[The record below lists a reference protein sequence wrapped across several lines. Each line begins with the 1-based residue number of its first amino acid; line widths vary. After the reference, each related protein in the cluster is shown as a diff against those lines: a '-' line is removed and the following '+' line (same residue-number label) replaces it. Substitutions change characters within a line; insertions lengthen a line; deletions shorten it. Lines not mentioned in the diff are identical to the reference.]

1 MHRARIS
8 LCNLLQFFT
17 LYNMKKFNY
26 LRVVDPSDEDLLSYG
41 QSGYELAAVASDYSG
56 HTYIF
61 KQCLDEETP
70 KVTSAKEPVLPT
82 VDSIIQEAIKEYGK
96 ENKLGQ
102 VRYVKEALR
111 LGLKE
116 AKDIV
121 DDYWEEYSIHNSY
134 FY

>member
-1 MHRARIS
+1 
-8 LCNLLQFFT
+8 
-17 LYNMKKFNY
+17 MKKFNY

-41 QSGYELAAVASDYSG
+41 QSGYELAAVVSDYSG

-70 KVTSAKEPVLPT
+70 KVTSEKEPVLPT

-102 VRYVKEALR
+102 IRYVKEALCT
-111 LGLKE
+111 GLKE
-116 AKDIV
+116 AKKIIDN
-121 DDYWEEYSIHNSY
+121 YWEEHSIRSSYS
-134 FY
+134 F

>member
-1 MHRARIS
+1 
-8 LCNLLQFFT
+8 
-17 LYNMKKFNY
+17 MKKFNY
-26 LRVVDPSDEDLLSYG
+26 LRVIDPSDEDLLSYG
-41 QSGYELAAVASDYSG
+41 QSGYELAAVVSDYSG

-61 KQCLDEETP
+61 KQCLDEETS
-70 KVTSAKEPVLPT
+70 KVTSIKEPVLPT
-82 VDSIIQEAIKEYGK
+82 IDSIIQEAVKLYGK

-121 DDYWEEYSIHNSY
+121 DNYWVEYSIHNSY
-134 FY
+134 SY

>member
-1 MHRARIS
+1 
-8 LCNLLQFFT
+8 
-17 LYNMKKFNY
+17 MKKFNY

-41 QSGYELAAVASDYSG
+41 QSGYELVTVVSDYSG

-61 KQCLDEETP
+61 KQCLDEETS
-70 KVTSAKEPVLPT
+70 KVTSIKEPVLPT
-82 VDSIIQEAIKEYGK
+82 VDSIIQEAIKLYGK

-121 DDYWEEYSIHNSY
+121 DNYWVEYSIHNSY
-134 FY
+134 SY